1 MFIEKKIVVVGST
14 NTDMVVKTERFPNPG
29 ETVLGGEF
37 LMNLGGKGA
46 NQAVAA
52 ARLGA
57 DVHFITRVGDDLFG
71 QEAIKQLRNENI
83 DVSGIGVDRGEN
95 SGVALITIDKNAE
108 NNIVVASGAN
118 AKLSFEDDTVLKQSI
133 NSETIVLVQLE
144 IPQRSIEQVCHHA
157 KEVGAVVVLNPA
169 PASMLSDFILQTI
182 DIVTPNQQEAE
193 ALSGIAVT
201 DVDSAKRAAMKIH
214 SLGPRVVII
223 TMGAAGAF
231 LYSAEESAFV
241 DAYKVKAIDT
251 TAAGDVFNGAL
262 VVGLS
267 KGETPVRA
275 MELASR
281 AAAIAVTRIGAQ
293 QSAPT
298 LSEVKSFFA

>member
-118 AKLSFEDDTVLKQSI
+118 AKLSFEDDTVLKKAI

>member
-14 NTDMVVKTERFPNPG
+14 NTDMVVKTDRFPNPG

-83 DVSGIGVDRGEN
+83 DVSGIGVDREEN

-118 AKLSFEDDTVLKQSI
+118 AKLSFEDDTVLKKMI
-133 NSETIVLVQLE
+133 TSETIVLLQLE

-201 DVDSAKRAAMKIH
+201 DLDSAKRAAMKIH
-214 SLGPRVVII
+214 CLGPRVVII

-231 LYSAEESAFV
+231 LYAAGESAFV
-241 DAYKVKAIDT
+241 DAFKVKAIDT

-267 KGETPVRA
+267 KGETLVQA
-275 MELASR
+275 MELASK

-293 QSAPT
+293 LSAPT

>member
-118 AKLSFEDDTVLKQSI
+118 AKLSFEDDTVLKKAI

-231 LYSAEESAFV
+231 LYSAEETAFV